1 MDETIVVIVRSVIS
15 FITLLLFTRI
25 LGKQQVGQLTA
36 FEYVA
41 GITIG
46 SAASS
51 MSIDLSIKPLPQWV
65 GLATW
70 VLLVYLSQV
79 IAIKHR
85 WFAKVLDD
93 QPTIVIQDGRI
104 LEQNLNKLRYRYDEL
119 LSQLR
124 DKNIFDITQVAYAL
138 LEANGKLSV
147 LKKPQFENVT
157 VNDLN
162 IPPSSNGLIIEVI
175 IDGRIINQNLKTKD
189 KTEEWLMQ
197 QLQANGIQDVI
208 EVSFAAILPN
218 GQLYV
223 DKFDDKLKQNDI
235 DIGDFKGP
243 Y

>member
-1 MDETIVVIVRSVIS
+1 MDETIVSVVRSIIAFV
-15 FITLLLFTRI
+15 TLLIYTRV

-51 MSIDLSIKPLPQWV
+51 LSIDLSIKPFPQWMA
-65 GLATW
+65 LATW
-70 VLLVYLSQV
+70 VLLVWGLQMIS
-79 IAIKHR
+79 IKHR
-85 WFAKVLDD
+85 WVAKVMDD
-93 QPTIVIQDGRI
+93 QPAIVIQNGKI
-104 LEQNLNKLRYRYDEL
+104 LEQNLKKNRYRYDEL

-124 DKNIFDITQVAYAL
+124 DKNVFDITQVAYAL
-138 LEANGKLSV
+138 LEPNGNLSI
-147 LKKPQFENVT
+147 LKKPEYEPLT
-157 VNDLN
+157 
-162 IPPSSNGLIIEVI
+162 PSDMQIVPKQNGLMVEVI
-175 IDGRIINQNLKTKD
+175 LDGIVIKGNLMNVNKNM
-189 KTEEWLMQ
+189 EWLQQ
-197 QLQANGIQDVI
+197 QLQIQGVQDLK

-223 DKFDDKLKQNDI
+223 DRFKDKIKEI